1 MAGRRKQPVDLIAS
15 KGRKHLTKR
24 EYIDRKS
31 QEIQAPND
39 NIKAPNFLSKKER
52 DLFDEIAGTLL
63 KIGIMTNL
71 DCHVLAMYIKSY
83 TNYRKVTKELNKIKF
98 KTDKM
103 LDVEEDMQLMQQY
116 NQFGSLSKVQN
127 RYFKQCL
134 ESAKELGLTISSRC
148 KLVMPVSDGETPI
161 NKFSKYVDAS

>member
-1 MAGRRKQPVDLIAS
+1 MAGRRKQPVDLIAA

-24 EYIDRKS
+24 EYTDRKS

-52 DLFDEIAGTLL
+52 DLFDEIASTLL
-63 KIGIMTNL
+63 EIGIMTNL
-71 DCHVLAMYIKSY
+71 KSY

-103 LDVEEDMQLMQQY
+103 LDVEEDVQLMQQY

-127 RYFKQCL
+127 RYFKQCI

-148 KLVMPVSDGETPI
+148 KLVMPVSDGEKPI